1 MVLLLVKAV
10 GPLVL
15 QRQFME
21 EGRVILSQMGKYL
34 LILALRSSFR
44 HTKSPRRLPFLTIRR
59 CNTRSL
65 AGNCLF

>member
-21 EGRVILSQMGKYL
+21 EVRVILSQMGKYL
-34 LILALRSSFR
+34 LILALMEFVPSYKIAPQIAVSD
-44 HTKSPRRLPFLTIRR
+44 HP
-59 CNTRSL
+59 SL
-65 AGNCLF
+65 